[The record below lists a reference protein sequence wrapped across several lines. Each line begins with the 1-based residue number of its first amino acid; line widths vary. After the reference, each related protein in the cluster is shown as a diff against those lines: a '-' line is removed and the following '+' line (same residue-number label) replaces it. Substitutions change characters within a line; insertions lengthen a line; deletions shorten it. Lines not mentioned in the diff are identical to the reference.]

1 MRKSVLMLAI
11 VAQASGLAGQNL
23 NPSIPFAKLMNPA
36 FAIDY
41 SDISIT
47 TRAQFV
53 GPDPTP
59 GYVWGSKI
67 EEATAGLVGFQV
79 VAPGQ
84 KLPTATGQLVPHA
97 FLPKSAADILFEM
110 KPGDSISLTGHTCIS
125 DPGPLFVVFIAD
137 TIARDPPA
145 GAE

>member
-1 MRKSVLMLAI
+1 MRASALLLA
-11 VAQASGLAGQNL
+11 VAAQASGLAGQDL

-36 FAIDY
+36 FAVDY
-41 SDISIT
+41 SDISIST
-47 TRAQFV
+47 NAQFV
-53 GPDPTP
+53 SPDPTP

-97 FLPKSAADILFEM
+97 FLPKAAADILFEM
-110 KPGDSISLTGHTCIS
+110 KPGEAIILTGHPCIS
-125 DPGPLFVVFIAD
+125 EPGPSFVVFIAD
-137 TIARDPPA
+137 SITREPGP
-145 GAE
+145 E